1 MKARLNTTWIGGL
14 VLALG
19 LAASG
24 AALGHGWD
32 AGGKGMMRGYGA
44 QTGTVCHR
52 AQHETMRALHLA
64 QRGLRPCPYAQASA
78 TARVTPGAGRV
89 GLGANCPFRPSGT

>member
-1 MKARLNTTWIGGL
+1 MKARLNTTLAGGL

-32 AGGKGMMRGYGA
+32 AGRGMMRGYGA
-44 QTGTVCHR
+44 QTGAVCHR
-52 AQHETMRALHLA
+52 AQRDAMRALHLA
-64 QRGLRPCPYAQASA
+64 HRGARACPYAQANG
-78 TARVTPGAGRV
+78 TAGAAPGARFS
-89 GLGANCPFRPSGT
+89 GAAPNCPFRPTGT